1 MREKRSGYQ
10 EQLIEIMINE
20 IKSSLMVGKCY

>member
-20 IKSSLMVGKCY
+20 IKSSLVVGKCY